1 MIDKESKAKIDEY
14 RLNWESKRLSI
25 SKRPESDI
33 NSDQSRKSN
42 EELKS
47 NIEIRLKDLS
57 RVLSVLHKIYHQNKE
72 YYGDAF
78 LAYVG
83 DKVIRHYPWKDFP
96 LISEAAA
103 KELNIKPDDLIGFS
117 KEDVKIN
124 SKDIHY
130 EHLTPISF
138 FRDIFRDEED
148 LNTDDFEYI
157 LNEYYKVVRITK
169 DENDRLNLKG
179 FKATRPIDA
188 YYQSLITL
196 IEKNTYG
203 KAKQ

>member
-25 SKRPESDI
+25 SKRPESDT
-33 NSDQSRKSN
+33 NSDKSRKN
-42 EELKS
+42 NDELKS

-57 RVLSVLHKIYHQNKE
+57 KVLSVLHEIYHQNKE

-117 KEDVKIN
+117 KEDIKIS
-124 SKDIHY
+124 SKDVHY
-130 EHLTPISF
+130 EHYTPISF
-138 FRDIFRDEED
+138 FRDIFRDEFD
-148 LNTDDFEYI
+148 LNADDFEYI
-157 LNEYYKVVRITK
+157 LNEYYKVVRITNE
-169 DENDRLNLKG
+169 ENDRLNLNKY
-179 FKATRPIDA
+179 KTTRPAEA
-188 YYQSLITL
+188 YKDCGIKIIGQV
-196 IEKNTYG
+196 
-203 KAKQ
+203 

>member
-117 KEDVKIN
+117 KEEIKIN
-124 SKDIHY
+124 PKVIHY
-130 EHLTPISF
+130 EHNMPISF
-138 FRDIFRDEED
+138 FRDIFRDEID
-148 LNTDDFEYI
+148 LNEEDFEYI
-157 LNEYYKVVRITK
+157 LNKYYNVVRITK
-169 DENDRLNLKG
+169 EENDRLTSKG
-179 FKATRPIDA
+179 YKTTRPASA
-188 YYQSLITL
+188 YKDCDIKIIGQV
-196 IEKNTYG
+196 
-203 KAKQ
+203 